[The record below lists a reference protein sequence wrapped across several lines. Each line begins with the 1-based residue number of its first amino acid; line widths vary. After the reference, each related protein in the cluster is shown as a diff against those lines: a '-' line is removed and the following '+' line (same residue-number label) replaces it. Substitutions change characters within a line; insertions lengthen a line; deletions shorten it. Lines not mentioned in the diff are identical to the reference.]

1 MSNKIGSLEAI
12 EIETA
17 DYSIS
22 EIESFGEVSNLTTI
36 YTADYVNKRRV
47 KNSIPSLILSEIEG
61 VRRTAKEIE
70 NNLFRKNNK
79 AIRTAKEKLG
89 EGKDFRAYLSRRITA
104 VFRYYLNPSIIEDL
118 KAKVVLREVI
128 EGKAYFSL
136 TSRFIPVK

>member
-12 EIETA
+12 EIETK

-22 EIESFGEVSNLTTI
+22 EIEGFGEVTGLTTI
-36 YTADYVNKRRV
+36 FTADYVNKRRV
-47 KNSIPSLILSEIEG
+47 KDSIPSLILSEIEG
-61 VRRTAKEIE
+61 VKRTAKEIE
-70 NNLFRKNNK
+70 NSLFRKNNK
-79 AIRTAKEKLG
+79 GLRKAKEKLG
-89 EGKDFRAYLSRRITA
+89 EGKDFRSYLSRRITA

-136 TSRFIPVK
+136 TSRFIPSK